1 MPRLINFDS
10 VQGIEWNDKTG
21 GASIHVDSIPT
32 EIGRLSQG
40 DKILIHGKTM
50 RVSSIRKGKVYFR
63 PVEDTNTMNNDKY
76 KKAKL
81 GPVMDWAKAAALAW
95 EQFPDP
101 VVPAEEDDLAL
112 SESEPQDPDTAVVDD
127 SDTGEPDASKSSSVD
142 KATSQD
148 KPVNKSVNNEN
159 SVQGHGSVG
168 QSIIGNSLQSS
179 HKLNNQPTVTRS
191 GLSGRAFTTAGHA
204 HRLVNDLLDGLGT
217 IWLKAIGGLGKARN
231 WSHSAFQRV
240 TRGWSDDDVWELGF
254 VELRRLSELLERL
267 SVETFG
273 HPSQYERKDWLDQ
286 HENDYEEWLQSP
298 ARTVEKIMWDAD
310 HHVVDLDKAFN
321 ETVEEYGVEASAWRQ
336 DLHHASMILKE
347 YVNRADT
354 DALYDEINL
363 YGQEESDR
371 RSKIITAEFQKAWEW
386 IGHWILCM
394 WN

>member
-32 EIGRLSQG
+32 GIGHLSQG
-40 DKILIHGKTM
+40 DKIIIHGKIM
-50 RVSSIRKGKVYFR
+50 RVSSIRKDKVYFR
-63 PVEDTNTMNNDKY
+63 PVEDTNTMNNS
-76 KKAKL
+76 KKDKL
-81 GPVMDWAKAAALAW
+81 GPV
-95 EQFPDP
+95 
-101 VVPAEEDDLAL
+101 LAL
-112 SESEPQDPDTAVVDD
+112 SEPEPQDSDTDTAVIDD
-127 SDTGEPDASKSSSVD
+127 SDTDETDASKSSSVD

-159 SVQGHGSVG
+159 SIQGYGSVG

-179 HKLNNQPTVTRS
+179 HELNNQPTVTRS

-371 RSKIITAEFQKAWEW
+371 RSKIITAEFQKVWEW